1 MTDKKIKDIPVLE
14 AHKPKELE
22 KPLVIRIDWWLGRNI
37 AMEWAITELAKK
49 RPVKVIASRPLAF
62 WWNPYIE
69 SIHWTE
75 DRDLFRQVIRWN
87 DYKELEPYTDPAF
100 FNDGENWLKVA
111 ARQLWLD
118 KPADPVMFL
127 AEHETHVNTLDGRA
141 VLFQP
146 FWSTMQLNWWDKSY
160 RSFRVNDAQFIA
172 DKLRAAWYTIYQVYK
187 KWEQPELAWCVTCS
201 GNNLRWILSLAARYP
216 VIWCDSC
223 LHHAAKAFWK
233 QSVVMWA
240 GTDVGRFWY
249 ESHINMWEKGMKEY
263 TPMRLP
269 MNSFDFDICNQ
280 YSNEFTS
287 EFLNKFVETSL
298 NYLQSRY
305 K

>member
-1 MTDKKIKDIPVLE
+1 MTEKKS
-14 AHKPKELE
+14 KPKTLA
-22 KPLVIRIDWWLGRNI
+22 IRIDWGLGRNI
-37 AMEWAITELAKK
+37 AMEWAITEVAKK

-75 DRDLFRQVIRWN
+75 DRDLFRQVIRGN
-87 DYKELEPYTDPAF
+87 DYIELEPYTDPAF
-100 FNDGENWLKVA
+100 FNDGENWLNIA
-111 ARQLWLD
+111 AKQLWLD

-127 AEHETHVNTLDGRA
+127 AEHETHLNTLEWKA

-146 FWSTMQLNWWDKSY
+146 FWSTMDKNWSDKSY
-160 RSFRVNDAQFIA
+160 RSFRVQDAQYIA
-172 DKLRAAWYTIYQVYK
+172 DRLRQAWYTIYQVYK
-187 KWEQPELAWCVTCS
+187 KGEQPELAWCVTVS
-201 GNNLRWILSLAARYP
+201 WNNMRRIISLAARNP

-223 LHHAAKAFWK
+223 LHHASKAFWK
-233 QSVVMWA
+233 QALVMWA
-240 GTDVGRFWY
+240 GTDPGRFWY
-249 ESHINMWEKGMKEY
+249 ESSINVWEKGMKEY

-280 YSNEFTS
+280 YSNEFS
-287 EFLNKFVETSL
+287 KEWLDQFIETSL
-298 NYLQSRY
+298 NYLKTRY

>member
-1 MTDKKIKDIPVLE
+1 MTEKKS
-14 AHKPKELE
+14 KPKTLA
-22 KPLVIRIDWWLGRNI
+22 IRIDWGLGRNI
-37 AMEWAITELAKK
+37 AMEWAITEVAKK

-75 DRDLFRQVIRWN
+75 DRDLFRQVIRGN
-87 DYKELEPYTDPAF
+87 DYIELEPYTDPAF
-100 FNDGENWLKVA
+100 FNDGENWLNVA
-111 ARQLWLD
+111 AKQLWLD

-127 AEHETHVNTLDGRA
+127 AEHETHLNALEWKA

-146 FWSTMQLNWWDKSY
+146 FWSTMDKNWSDKSY
-160 RSFRVNDAQFIA
+160 RSFRVQDAQYIA
-172 DKLRAAWYTIYQVYK
+172 DRLRQAWYTIYQVYK
-187 KWEQPELAWCVTCS
+187 KWEQPELAWCVTVS
-201 GNNLRWILSLAARYP
+201 WNNMRRIISLAARNP

-223 LHHAAKAFWK
+223 LHHASKAFWK
-233 QSVVMWA
+233 QALVMWA
-240 GTDVGRFWY
+240 GTDPGRFWY
-249 ESHINMWEKGMKEY
+249 ESSINLWEKGMKEY

-280 YSNEFTS
+280 YSNEFS
-287 EFLNKFVETSL
+287 KERLDMFVEKCLEFLKT
-298 NYLQSRY
+298 RY